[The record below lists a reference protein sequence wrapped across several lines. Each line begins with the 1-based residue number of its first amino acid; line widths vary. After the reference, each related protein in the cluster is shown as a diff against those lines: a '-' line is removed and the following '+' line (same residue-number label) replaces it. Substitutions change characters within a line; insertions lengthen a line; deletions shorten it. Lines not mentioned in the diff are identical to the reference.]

1 MSTPTPNRPQKPSL
15 RWGPNQIF
23 SVENWKKHNADFSQT
38 DAEFDSAKF
47 CQTLDRQIE
56 LNQEKRAA
64 ADAVVERIHG
74 GVLVDTQ
81 TEGSLFAN
89 CRRSDARLGLHQRRG
104 SVTDR
109 GSLFDDPEKESGERT
124 ALLKKE
130 RGVLE
135 IEDGKKPPLQQTS
148 TKTEVVPSRIVL
160 AAIVVVVLAQ
170 QLAGQSVPFGLS
182 AAQSMPNPP
191 ERGNCLTAGSHNF
204 SQVDA
209 LLHLAVPVTWQGAA
223 ADKYTAANEQLM
235 TASRQMAEL
244 DHAMADAVRTHGG
257 VVDYTRWGLGIVQNA
272 LVAAY
277 LSVWYLETNGAIPLA
292 YKIALAV
299 STAAGVAGIGLL
311 ANCVDH
317 AKDRATQAHEL
328 AYHHVASAA
337 RLVIAAY
344 QLAGHHPGR

>member
-1 MSTPTPNRPQKPSL
+1 MPTPEPHRPKKKVA
-15 RWGPNQIF
+15 WAPNKVLE
-23 SVENWKKHNADFSQT
+23 VENWKEHNAEFSQT
-38 DAEFDSAKF
+38 DAEFESAKF

-56 LNQEKRAA
+56 LNQAKRAA
-64 ADAVVERIHG
+64 ADAVVARIHG
-74 GVLVDTQ
+74 GVPVDAPPK
-81 TEGSLFAN
+81 GSLFAN
-89 CRRSDARLGLHQRRG
+89 SNVPDGRLGPKKRRG
-104 SVTDR
+104 KGPDR
-109 GSLFDDPEKESGERT
+109 SRLFEEPEEESGERT

-135 IEDGKKPPLQQTS
+135 IEDGKKPALQHTW
-148 TKTEVVPSRIVL
+148 TKTEIVPSRIVL

-170 QLAGQSVPFGLS
+170 QLAGISVPFGLS
-182 AAQSMPNPP
+182 AAQGVP
-191 ERGNCLTAGSHNF
+191 EQPEQGRFLKSGSQDF

-209 LLHLAVPVTWQGAA
+209 LLHLAVPVTWRGAA

-235 TASRQMAEL
+235 TAARQMAEL
-244 DHAMADAVRTHGG
+244 DHTMADAVRTHGG

-272 LVAAY
+272 LVSAY
-277 LSVWYLETNGAIPLA
+277 FSVWYLETNGAIPLA

-317 AKDRATQAHEL
+317 SKDRATQAHEL
-328 AYHHVASAA
+328 TYHHVASAA

-344 QLAGHHPGR
+344 QLAGHNPGR